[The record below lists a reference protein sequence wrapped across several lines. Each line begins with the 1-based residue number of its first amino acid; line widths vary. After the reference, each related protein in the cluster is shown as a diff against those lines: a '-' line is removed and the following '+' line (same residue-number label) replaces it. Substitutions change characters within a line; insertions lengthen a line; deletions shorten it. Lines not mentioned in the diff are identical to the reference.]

1 MKKKKNASCL
11 PIMSKL
17 EKLKRLVS
25 ESDAAQSLLKKGSR
39 QVKQVRKA
47 WPKAQLQ
54 GDPRDEDPS

>member
-1 MKKKKNASCL
+1 
-11 PIMSKL
+11 MSKL

-39 QVKQVRKA
+39 QVKQVRK
-47 WPKAQLQ
+47 PGQRPNLQ